1 MKIVISSHIRSDIAR
16 NHLLES
22 LRQYNEFINYE
33 YIIVIGGYYDI
44 PNYDISVED
53 NITYIKANHNSIDIT
68 GLIAL
73 AELYSNDINEY
84 YLYLHDTCKVGPH
97 FFEKLSTIQ
106 LDNVSSIHLTDY
118 PSMNLGIYSQK
129 LINLNKDIL
138 TERKCIKDE
147 DRSLFKYKAIE
158 EEDMIFKN
166 DPNTKTLDGDCN
178 RVITGPTDY
187 YKTGT
192 MRIVEY
198 YSNLDL
204 YKIKANWGQGGCNLN
219 N

>member
-1 MKIVISSHIRSDIAR
+1 MKIVINSHIRSDIAR

-22 LRQYNEFINYE
+22 LRQYNEFINCK
-33 YIIVIGGYYDI
+33 YIIVIGGYYNI

-53 NITYIKANHNSIDIT
+53 NITYIKANHNSIDLT

-84 YLYLHDTCKVGPH
+84 YLYLHDTCKVGPQ
-97 FFEKLSTIQ
+97 FFEKLSKIQ
-106 LDNVSSIHLTDY
+106 LDNISSIHLTNY

-138 TERKCIKDE
+138 TQRKCIKDE
-147 DRSLFKYKAIE
+147 DRSLFKSKAIE

-192 MRIVEY
+192 MRVVEY

>member
-1 MKIVISSHIRSDIAR
+1 MKIVINSHIRSDIAR

-22 LRQYNEFINYE
+22 LRQYKEYIGYEF
-33 YIIVIGGYYDI
+33 IIVIGGYYDI

-53 NITYIKANHNSIDIT
+53 NITYIKANHNSIDFT
-68 GLIAL
+68 GLITL
-73 AELYSNDINEY
+73 AELYSNDIHEY
-84 YLYLHDTCKVGPH
+84 YLYLHDTCKVGPQ
-97 FFEKLSTIQ
+97 FFEKLSKIQ
-106 LDNVSSIHLTDY
+106 IDNISSIHLTRY

-138 TERKCIKDE
+138 SQLKCIKNE
-147 DRSLFKYKAIE
+147 DIPRFKNKGLE
-158 EEDMIFKN
+158 EEDILFKN
-166 DPNTKTLDGDCN
+166 DPNTKTFDDHCN
-178 RVITGPTDY
+178 RIITDPSDY
-187 YKTGT
+187 YNTGT

-204 YKIKANWGQGGCNLN
+204 YKIKANWGQGGCHLN